1 MLKLLIA
8 TTMLLCAFTASAT
21 LMTPEVEQA
30 ARNVCEKN
38 RLEGY
43 RLDCLRTVNK
53 IIYLDAK
60 ATEVCD
66 SLVYD
71 NNRNHCLWLTKNKK
85 HNIEL
90 LSECVGPFDFNGSF
104 NDQYTLECVRSVPA
118 VQYPEIIYSR

>member
-1 MLKLLIA
+1 MFKLLIA
-8 TTMLLCAFTASAT
+8 TSVLMTAFTASAT

-30 ARNVCEKN
+30 A
-38 RLEGY
+38 L
-43 RLDCLRTVNK
+43 NK
-53 IIYLDAK
+53 IISLDAK

-90 LSECVGPFDFNGSF
+90 LNECVGPFDFNGSF
-104 NDQYTLECVRSVPA
+104 NDQ
-118 VQYPEIIYSR
+118 